1 MAPATGAEQAVVEWN
16 VWSLSVR
23 SLASAWF
30 WENSLDLLNLDDGG
44 VQVRQALGRGGADRA
59 SGSKTSRLTSDV
71 LQEILYT

>member
-30 WENSLDLLNLDDGG
+30 WENSLDLLNLVDGG
-44 VQVRQALGRGGADRA
+44 VQVRQALGRGGGGQGFRIKNQP
-59 SGSKTSRLTSDV
+59 SN
-71 LQEILYT
+71 E